1 MRDRFTSQGGVQFS
15 QHGKHMNIC
24 MISSLYPP
32 VLSGSSTQSAKL
44 SYELARLGHKPFVIT
59 AHTDKSSPEYEEVD
73 GVPVYRLPAIRLPKM
88 PISLN
93 FPWLSYTFTRG
104 NLRKIE
110 TIFDRHRP
118 EIIHLHNHM
127 FDLAFSAVLMRRR
140 FRIPLVITMH
150 TMIHHT
156 TRLYNLIL
164 YPADRILLRY
174 LVTNQAQLLICP
186 DINIEKYVKK
196 AFPQSSTVVL
206 PYGITLPDKVD
217 AAMVDQLREKH
228 HLDGKRVILSLGHV
242 IELRDRRDLIAAL
255 PTIMAAIPDSVVVI
269 VGNEATDRPRKLAH
283 QLGVQ
288 DAVIFTGHVPHYK
301 VPAYL
306 ALADLEI
313 HLFYQDT
320 PDNTSLGIASLEAM
334 GAGNVVLVA
343 ANQDTYGKGILRN
356 GENVILVDQGRPD
369 KLAETIIGLLHD
381 DSRRSHI
388 AEQAKQTIR
397 QHFSWD
403 SVCSRTIKV
412 YEEVL
417 RIHKSQ

>member
-1 MRDRFTSQGGVQFS
+1 MDIAKQNPLNVCMFTNLF
-15 QHGKHMNIC
+15 
-24 MISSLYPP
+24 PP
-32 VLSGSSTQSAKL
+32 VVSGSSTQSAKL
-44 SYELARLGHKPFVIT
+44 SYELIRSGHEPFVIT
-59 AHTDKSSPEYEEVD
+59 ARVDKSTPEYEEVD
-73 GVPVYRLPAIRLPKM
+73 GVPVYRLPAIRLPRL

-93 FPWLSYTFTRG
+93 FPWLSYTFTPG

-110 TIFDRHRP
+110 TIFNRHRP

-127 FDLAFSAVLMRRR
+127 FDLSFSAVLMRRR
-140 FRIPLVITMH
+140 YRIPLVITMH
-150 TMIHHT
+150 TMIRHT

-186 DINIEKYVKK
+186 DINIEKYVKE
-196 AFPQSSTVVL
+196 AFPKSSTVVL

-217 AAMVDQLREKH
+217 AAMVEQLRGKH

-255 PTIMAAIPDSVVVI
+255 PTIMKAIPDTVVVI
-269 VGNEATDRPRKLAH
+269 VGNEATDRPRRLAH

-288 DAVIFTGHVPHYK
+288 DAVIFAGHVPHYK

-343 ANQDTYGKGILRN
+343 ANQDTYGKGILKN
-356 GENVILVDQGRPD
+356 GENVVLVDQGNPD
-369 KLAETIIGLLHD
+369 KLAETIVSFLND
-381 DSRRSHI
+381 KSRCRDI
-388 AEQAKQTIR
+388 AERAKQTIR
-397 QHFSWD
+397 EHFSWD
-403 SVCSRTIKV
+403 SVCSGTIDV

-417 RIHKSQ
+417 RKHKSQ